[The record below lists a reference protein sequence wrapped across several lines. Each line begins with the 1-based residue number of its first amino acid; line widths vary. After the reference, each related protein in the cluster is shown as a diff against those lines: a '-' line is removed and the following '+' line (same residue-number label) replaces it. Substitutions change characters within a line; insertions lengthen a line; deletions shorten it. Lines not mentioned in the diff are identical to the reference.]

1 MTRRFGLISVIAG
14 GLLLVTSASAA
25 VAPLAGPFLTSVP
38 SASPVSIHWT
48 PAAAGG
54 NNGNN
59 GEGRGNG
66 HGHGHG
72 HGDRDGGHDGD
83 GAAGSVQAVLRADG
97 PCASPSSP
105 ARVVAIFAD
114 STTSDFSDPVPSG
127 TYCYSIAVS
136 DAASTA
142 YSPGLTVVVGALA
155 AIAPGPSAGPIGSA
169 GVATASVAATADL
182 RGPVAARQM
191 TIGRPRVR
199 VGASGVH
206 VMVRWTDPI
215 ASGLE
220 RVDVVMNS
228 RRPPRDA
235 TDGTVVYRGRGTS
248 IVVQMRAGQTR
259 YLALFASDA
268 GGNVSAVARRV
279 VSLASL
285 VPLRPISG
293 SSVSEA
299 PLLTWKPTK
308 GASYYN
314 LQLFRNG
321 RRVLIAWPS
330 RPSFRVPAPV
340 LSPGTYVWFV
350 WPALE
355 ARHATPRFADLIGR
369 ATFNYFASGT
379 APSR

>member
-1 MTRRFGLISVIAG
+1 MTSRFGLISVIAG
-14 GLLLVTSASAA
+14 ALLQVTSASAA
-25 VAPLAGPFLTSVP
+25 VAPLAAPFLTSVP

-54 NNGNN
+54 NNGND

-72 HGDRDGGHDGD
+72 HGHDGD

-97 PCASPSSP
+97 PCASPSGP
-105 ARVVAIFAD
+105 ARVVALFPD
-114 STTSDFSDPVPSG
+114 STTSDFSDAVPDG
-127 TYCYSIAVS
+127 TYCYSIEVA

-142 YSPGLTVVVGALA
+142 DSPGLTVVVGEPPAIASGLSTA
-155 AIAPGPSAGPIGSA
+155 AIGGAGSA
-169 GVATASVAATADL
+169 PASVPATADL
-182 RGPVAARQM
+182 PAPVAARHM
-191 TIGRPRVR
+191 TISRPRVR
-199 VGASGVH
+199 IGARGVR

-215 ASGLE
+215 ASGLA
-220 RVDVVMNS
+220 RVNVVMNS

-248 IVVQMRAGQTR
+248 IVMQMRAGQVR

-268 GGNVSAVARRV
+268 SGGVSAVARRV

-299 PLLTWKPTK
+299 PLLTWKPRK

-350 WPALE
+350 WPALQ

-369 ATFNYFASGT
+369 ATFNYFAAGT

>member
-1 MTRRFGLISVIAG
+1 MPSRFGLISVIAG
-14 GLLLVTSASAA
+14 ALLLVTSASAA
-25 VAPLAGPFLTSVP
+25 VAPLEAPILMSVP

-59 GEGRGNG
+59 GNNGEGRGNG

-72 HGDRDGGHDGD
+72 HDGD
-83 GAAGSVQAVLRADG
+83 GAAGCVQAVLRADG
-97 PCASPSSP
+97 PCAVPSGP

-114 STTSDFSDPVPSG
+114 GTASDFSGAVPDG
-127 TYCYSIAVS
+127 TYCYSIEVS

-142 YSPGLTVVVGALA
+142 DSPGLTVVVGEPP
-155 AIAPGPSAGPIGSA
+155 AIVLDPSTGPIGGA
-169 GVATASVAATADL
+169 GVEPASVAATADP

-191 TIGRPRVR
+191 SIGRPRVR
-199 VGASGVH
+199 VGATGVH
-206 VMVRWTDPI
+206 VTVRWTDPI
-215 ASGLE
+215 ASGVE
-220 RVDVVMNS
+220 RVEVVMNS
-228 RRPPRDA
+228 RRPPRDS

-268 GGNVSAVARRV
+268 GGNISAVARRV

-299 PLLTWKPTK
+299 PLLTWKPRK
-308 GASYYN
+308 GAAYYN

-330 RPSFRVPAPV
+330 RPSLRVPAPA

-350 WPALE
+350 WPALL
-355 ARHATPRFADLIGR
+355 ASHATPRFADLIGR

>member
-1 MTRRFGLISVIAG
+1 VTSRFGLISVIAG
-14 GLLLVTSASAA
+14 ALLPVTSASAA
-25 VAPLAGPFLTSVP
+25 VAPLEAPVLTSVP
-38 SASPVSIHWT
+38 SASPVTIHWT
-48 PAAAGG
+48 PAATGG
-54 NNGNN
+54 NNG
-59 GEGRGNG
+59 GGRGNGQG

-72 HGDRDGGHDGD
+72 GDGG
-83 GAAGSVQAVLRADG
+83 AGSVQAVLRADG

-105 ARVVAIFAD
+105 ARVLAIFAD
-114 STTSDFSDPVPSG
+114 NTTSDFSDAVPSG
-127 TYCYSIAVS
+127 TYCYSIEVT

-142 YSPGLTVVVGALA
+142 DSPGLTVVVGDLTAV
-155 AIAPGPSAGPIGSA
+155 APGPSPGPIASA
-169 GVATASVAATADL
+169 GVEPASVAATADL

-206 VMVRWTDPI
+206 VTVRWTDPI

-235 TDGTVVYRGRGTS
+235 TDGTLVYRGQGTS
-248 IVVQMRAGQTR
+248 VVVQMRAGQTR
-259 YLALFASDA
+259 YLAVFASDA
-268 GGNVSAVARRV
+268 SGNISAVARRV
-279 VSLASL
+279 VSLAAL

-299 PLLTWKPTK
+299 PLLTWKPRK

-330 RPSFRVPAPV
+330 SPSFRVPAPA

-350 WPALE
+350 WPALL
-355 ARHATPRFADLIGR
+355 ARHAAPRFADLIGR
-369 ATFNYFASGT
+369 ATFTYFASGT